1 MEKRVLLI
9 GHEKSFMVNAIEKG
23 LEREGYGVLLTE
35 PDRDSIEALTGKPL
49 IYLLYMGDMSKSD
62 HDLLEYLNDAI
73 DGERFLLYIIGNK
86 EELDLALFY
95 IAKEKVQDTYLRPL
109 DVKLLTENL
118 NSVVEYSEI
127 DEELKKKILI
137 IDDDGTMLRM
147 MRTWLSVKYHV
158 YMASSGKIALSF
170 LAKNPIDLVLLDYEM
185 PGMDGASVLKEIR
198 NTPAYKDIPVIFLT
212 AKDDKESVMKVVG
225 LKPEKYLLKSMP
237 KEKLTNAIDEFF
249 IIRSRKKTRKEE

>member
-9 GHEKSFMVNAIEKG
+9 GHGKSFMVNAIEKG
-23 LEREGYGVLLTE
+23 LEKEGYGVLMTE
-35 PDRDSIEALTGKPL
+35 PERENIEDMENRPN
-49 IYLLYMGDMSKSD
+49 IYLLYMGDLAESD
-62 HDLLEYLNDAI
+62 HELLEYLNDAI
-73 DGERFLLYIIGNK
+73 DSERFLLYIIGNK
-86 EELDLALFY
+86 EELDLAINY
-95 IAKEKVQDTYLRPL
+95 IAKEKVQEMYLRPL
-109 DVKLLTENL
+109 DVKLITENL

-127 DEELKKKILI
+127 NDELKKKILI

-185 PGMDGASVLKEIR
+185 PGMDGATVLKEIR

-249 IIRSRKKTRKEE
+249 IIKSMKKARKE

>member
-23 LEREGYGVLLTE
+23 LEKEGYGVLMME
-35 PDRDSIEALTGKPL
+35 PDEDQIKALEKKPH
-49 IYLLYMGDMSKSD
+49 IYLLYMGDLSD
-62 HDLLEYLNDAI
+62 DDYELFEYLNDAI
-73 DGERFLLYIIGNK
+73 DSERFLLYIIGNK
-86 EELDLALFY
+86 EELDLALEY
-95 IAKEKVQDTYLRPL
+95 IAKEKVQETYLRPL
-109 DVKLLTENL
+109 DVKHLTEQL
-118 NSVVEYSEI
+118 NSVVEYSEL
-127 DEELKKKILI
+127 DDELKKKILI

-185 PGMDGASVLKEIR
+185 PGMDGAAVLKEMR
-198 NTPAYKDIPVIFLT
+198 STPAYKDIPVIFLT

-249 IIRSRKKTRKEE
+249 IIRSRKK

>member
-1 MEKRVLLI
+1 MTEP
-9 GHEKSFMVNAIEKG
+9 
-23 LEREGYGVLLTE
+23 EREN
-35 PDRDSIEALTGKPL
+35 IEDMENRPN
-49 IYLLYMGDMSKSD
+49 IYLLYMGDLAESD
-62 HDLLEYLNDAI
+62 HELLEYLNDAI
-73 DGERFLLYIIGNK
+73 DSERFLLYIIGNK
-86 EELDLALFY
+86 EELDLAIKY
-95 IAKEKVQDTYLRPL
+95 IAKEKIQEMYLRPL
-109 DVKLLTENL
+109 DVKLITENL

-127 DEELKKKILI
+127 DDELKKKILI

-185 PGMDGASVLKEIR
+185 PGMDGATVLKEIR

-249 IIRSRKKTRKEE
+249 IIKSMKKARKE

>member
-1 MEKRVLLI
+1 MTEP
-9 GHEKSFMVNAIEKG
+9 
-23 LEREGYGVLLTE
+23 EREN
-35 PDRDSIEALTGKPL
+35 IEDMENRPN
-49 IYLLYMGDMSKSD
+49 IYLLYMGDLAESD
-62 HDLLEYLNDAI
+62 HELLEYLNDAI
-73 DGERFLLYIIGNK
+73 DSERFLLYIIGNK
-86 EELDLALFY
+86 EELDLAINY
-95 IAKEKVQDTYLRPL
+95 IAKEKVQEMYLRPL
-109 DVKLLTENL
+109 DVKLITENL

-127 DEELKKKILI
+127 DDELKKKILI

-185 PGMDGASVLKEIR
+185 PGMDGATVLKEIR

-249 IIRSRKKTRKEE
+249 IIRSRKK